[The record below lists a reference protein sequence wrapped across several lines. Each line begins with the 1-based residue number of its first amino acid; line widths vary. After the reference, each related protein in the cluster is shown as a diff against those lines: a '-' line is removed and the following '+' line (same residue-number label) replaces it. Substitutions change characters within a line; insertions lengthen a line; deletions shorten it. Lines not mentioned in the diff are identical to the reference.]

1 MVAKAVEY
9 TIVVSSIGGGTT
21 SCGQGSSVRCP
32 YCSSDESKVVD
43 SRDSE
48 AGDATRRRRECLA
61 CERRYTTYERVE
73 EVPLMVAKRD
83 GGLEVFS
90 RRKLLNGLEG
100 AVDDI
105 ESDLRR
111 VSCRRVTTQLVGERA
126 LHHLRAVDK
135 VAYVRF
141 ASVYKQFDDI
151 EEFQHELAR
160 LELTGADPLPGEDPL
175 PGLEAEVAA
184 FTMNVLGQP
193 PQAAGDGGNEGHE

>member
-1 MVAKAVEY
+1 MH
-9 TIVVSSIGGGTT
+9 
-21 SCGQGSSVRCP
+21 CP
-32 YCSSDESKVVD
+32 FCSSDESKVVD

-48 AGDATRRRRECLA
+48 AGDAIRRRRECLA

-83 GGLEVFS
+83 GRLEVFS
-90 RRKLLNGLEG
+90 RQKLLNGLLRAAEKRSIPIERLER

-141 ASVYKQFDDI
+141 ASVYRQFDDI
-151 EEFQHELAR
+151 EEFQQELTR
-160 LELTGADPLPGEDPL
+160 LELAGADPLPGEDPL
-175 PGLEAEVAA
+175 PGIEAEVAA
-184 FTMNVLGQP
+184 FAMSVLGQS
-193 PQAAGDGGNEGHE
+193 PQAAGDGGE